1 MVDNMEVI
9 VGTYEQV
16 LVGFDV
22 VYGEDELEYR
32 LKPKFAEKEHAGCI
46 KCAANSGQFLATGSS
61 DETIRLY
68 NLKDHR
74 ELGALMQHEGT
85 ITCLAFHNNTH
96 MLSASED
103 RTICVWEC
111 RTWECLKTLKG
122 HRGHV
127 NSISVHPSG
136 RLALSVSKDKTLRTW
151 NLVTGKSA
159 YVTNIKEVAFLV
171 KWSPVGD
178 SYALAIGT
186 KIVVYKLATAALSF
200 TMEFSRYVLA
210 LEFLSENILAAG
222 GEFEGI
228 RILDIEKEQCLQTV
242 KGHARRVKDLCMT
255 EDLLK
260 EDDRRLLLFSTS
272 SDGDLRGW
280 AFNPENFEE
289 EPKLVARYE
298 VPGRPTCLTVV
309 GRRTPPVKVE
319 TAVEAMAVEPGE
331 LGKEKKKTGK
341 GKGKA
346 DRRTTSTSADEPKKK
361 KNRTKKK
368 KSAKKRTSSGQKTT
382 AEGKGDTAEK
392 MTDDTGTM
400 EGNESGES
408 NDNNNDSGEEDE

>member
-1 MVDNMEVI
+1 MEVI

-22 VYGEDELEYR
+22 ILGEDELEYR
-32 LKPKFAEKEHAGCI
+32 LKPRFAEKEHAGCI
-46 KCAANSGQFLATGSS
+46 KCAANNGQFLATGSS

-111 RTWECLKTLKG
+111 RTWDCLKTLKG

-127 NSISVHPSG
+127 NSVSVHPSG
-136 RLALSVSKDKTLRTW
+136 RLALSVAKDKTLRTW

-159 YVTNIKEVAFLV
+159 YVTNIKEAALLV
-171 KWSPVGD
+171 KWSPAGD
-178 SYALAIGT
+178 SYAVAIGT
-186 KIVVYKLATAALSF
+186 KVVVYKLATAALSF

-242 KGHARRVKDLCMT
+242 KGHASRVKDLSMT

-260 EDDRRLLLFSTS
+260 EDLRRLLLFSTS

-289 EPKLVARYE
+289 EAKLVARYQ

-309 GRRTPPVKVE
+309 GRKPAPAKAE
-319 TAVEAMAVEPGE
+319 TTAEAMAVEPAE
-331 LGKEKKKTGK
+331 PVKEKKKK
-341 GKGKA
+341 EKGKA
-346 DRRTTSTSADEPKKK
+346 DRRTTSTSAADEPKKK

-368 KSAKKRTSSGQKTT
+368 KSAKKRVNSGQKS
-382 AEGKGDTAEK
+382 AKGTQNSTEQEK
-392 MTDDTGTM
+392 DEPGAM

-408 NDNNNDSGEEDE
+408 DNASGEDE

>member
-1 MVDNMEVI
+1 MEVV

-22 VYGEDELEYR
+22 VDGEEELEYR
-32 LKPKFAEKEHAGCI
+32 LKPIFAEKEHAGCI
-46 KCAANSGQFLATGSS
+46 KCAANNGQFLATGSS

-68 NLKDHR
+68 NLKDHK

-85 ITCLAFHNNTH
+85 ITCLTFHNSTH

-103 RTICVWEC
+103 NTICVWEC
-111 RTWECLKTLKG
+111 CTWECLKTLKG

-127 NSISVHPSG
+127 NSVSVHPSG

-159 YVTNIKEVAFLV
+159 YVTNIKEAALQV
-171 KWSPVGD
+171 KWSPAGD
-178 SYALAIGT
+178 SYAVAIGT
-186 KIVVYKLATAALSF
+186 KVVVYKLATAALSF

-228 RILDIEKEQCLQTV
+228 RILDIEKEVCLQTV
-242 KGHARRVKDLCMT
+242 KGHESRIKDLCMT
-255 EDLLK
+255 DDLLK
-260 EDDRRLLLFSTS
+260 EETGRLVLFSTS

-289 EPKLVARYE
+289 DAKLVARYQ

-309 GRRTPPVKVE
+309 GRRSVPAAAKSELE
-319 TAVEAMAVEPGE
+319 TKAVESEQPTKVKKK
-331 LGKEKKKTGK
+331 KEKGENE
-341 GKGKA
+341 
-346 DRRTTSTSADEPKKK
+346 RRTTSVSADEPKKK
-361 KNRTKKK
+361 KNRTKKRRR
-368 KSAKKRTSSGQKTT
+368 SAKKRGDSGLKTTEGFSGTNEKTKDETEMVEGTENGKSDGSNSSG
-382 AEGKGDTAEK
+382 
-392 MTDDTGTM
+392 
-400 EGNESGES
+400 
-408 NDNNNDSGEEDE
+408 EDE